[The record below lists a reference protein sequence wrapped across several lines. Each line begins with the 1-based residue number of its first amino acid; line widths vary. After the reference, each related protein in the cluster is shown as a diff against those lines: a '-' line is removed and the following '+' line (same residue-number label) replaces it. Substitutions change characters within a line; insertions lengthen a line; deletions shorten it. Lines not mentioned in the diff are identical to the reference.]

1 MLQMT
6 LWKLC
11 LQHCLGQGLLGNW
24 LGHRGQVDRRE
35 ELEKQEQVNSERK
48 KAGQNEHEMDKM
60 YNIKKLGKKIQIIR
74 ENTVLKTGQTTI
86 KIFLKAISQKNV
98 QRPNFFLNQTLIH
111 LG

>member
-1 MLQMT
+1 MTAQTFSPPSMLQMT

-48 KAGQNEHEMDKM
+48 KAGQNEHEKDKM
-60 YNIKKLGKKIQIIR
+60 YNIKKL
-74 ENTVLKTGQTTI
+74 
-86 KIFLKAISQKNV
+86 
-98 QRPNFFLNQTLIH
+98 
-111 LG
+111 

>member
-1 MLQMT
+1 MTAQTFSPPSMLQMT

-60 YNIKKLGKKIQIIR
+60 YNIKKLKKKKSR
-74 ENTVLKTGQTTI
+74 
-86 KIFLKAISQKNV
+86 
-98 QRPNFFLNQTLIH
+98 
-111 LG
+111 